1 MDPWLHTL
9 LLNSMKRFR
18 KQSGFTLIEVL
29 VALVIFAV
37 LSVLG
42 YQGLAAI
49 LDYEQRS
56 RTSYQEQMQ
65 LHRATAVLLQDFVH
79 LRPRSTRDRLG
90 GRNRAYQ
97 TTDPDYVVSF
107 VRGGLPTVPGS
118 SFGGMQRVAYSVS
131 DEDELLR
138 WVWPVLDSF
147 TEIDPEPT
155 VLMSA
160 VDSFEV
166 YQLNAANEFE
176 ENWPPLNETLPDD
189 VLPRMIRLEIT
200 LSNGSRVE
208 RLIPGVESLPSAPQ
222 RGSGNGSGN
231 ESVSESG
238 SEDNNEGQEGE
249 GD

>member
-1 MDPWLHTL
+1 
-9 LLNSMKRFR
+9 MKRIRQQF
-18 KQSGFTLIEVL
+18 GFTLIEVL

-56 RTSYQEQMQ
+56 RTAYEEQMQ
-65 LHRATAVLLQDFVH
+65 LHRATAVLLQDFIH

-97 TTDPDYVVSF
+97 TTDPDYIVSF

-131 DEDELLR
+131 DDDELLR

-147 TEIDPEPT
+147 TEIDPDST
-155 VLMSA
+155 VLINA

-189 VLPRMIRLEIT
+189 VLPRMIRLEII
-200 LSNGSRVE
+200 LSEGITIE
-208 RLIPGVESLPSAPQ
+208 RLIPGVESLSSAPQ
-222 RGSGNGSGN
+222 SDN
-231 ESVSESG
+231 ESNSENNIEAQG
-238 SEDNNEGQEGE
+238 SEDE
-249 GD
+249 

>member
-1 MDPWLHTL
+1 
-9 LLNSMKRFR
+9 MKRIRQQF
-18 KQSGFTLIEVL
+18 GFTLIEVL

-56 RTSYQEQMQ
+56 RTAYEEQMQ
-65 LHRATAVLLQDFVH
+65 LHRATAVLLQDFIH

-97 TTDPDYVVSF
+97 TTDPDYIVSF

-131 DEDELLR
+131 DDDELLR

-147 TEIDPEPT
+147 TEIDPDST
-155 VLMSA
+155 VLINV

-189 VLPRMIRLEIT
+189 VLPRMIRLEII
-200 LSNGSRVE
+200 LSEGITIE
-208 RLIPGVESLPSAPQ
+208 RLIPGVESLSSAPQ
-222 RGSGNGSGN
+222 SDN
-231 ESVSESG
+231 ESNSENNDEGQG
-238 SEDNNEGQEGE
+238 SEDE
-249 GD
+249 